1 MGDGQETSR
10 TKKSFSAAVAA
21 LADIRKLEAKDRLP
35 QRLSPGKNR
44 KLHHY
49 RSITQWDW
57 LSPQVEMIEIVG
69 RKSYGTL

>member
-1 MGDGQETSR
+1 MTPLISVANH
-10 TKKSFSAAVAA
+10 SIFAAVVAA

-35 QRLSPGKNR
+35 RWLSPGKNR

-49 RSITQWDW
+49 RSITQRDW

-69 RKSYGTL
+69 SKSYGTI